1 MRTSLTTIAVLLG
14 LALQA
19 RGGEAVKAVAAAPP
33 ATRPVSK
40 TVLSAPKSAPAAP
53 KTNSSDS
60 NPGSAITTVAAR
72 PWPHELSDIK
82 PDPRIVWGKLDNGLR
97 YVIMPVKTP
106 GRAAL
111 QLYINAG
118 SLMETDA
125 QRGIAHFLE
134 HMAFNGTKRF
144 PAGQMVE
151 YFQRLGMSFGA
162 HTNAFTDFD
171 RTVYQIELPRTG
183 EEMTGEGL
191 KLFRDFLDGMLLEKS
206 QIDRERRVIFSE
218 KLARNSAGLRAL
230 VAFNQFTLPD
240 TLVPHRLPIGTDK
253 TLRAMSRQQF
263 IDFYEKWYTPG
274 RATIVAAGNF
284 DAKMVERLV
293 RENFADA
300 KARRGEQPDPSFG
313 KVEPTRGISADLQVD
328 AEAQQVT
335 ISLNSVAPSGKEFDT
350 IARRRNELVQLTAN
364 LMLNA
369 RFGKLANEKDAPIQA
384 AGAALDHELN
394 LADIHSVRAVCQPA
408 KWKAALGTIEQELR
422 RAVAYGFNDAEFNQ
436 AKASLAS
443 VLKSLVAQSE
453 TQEAPSLAGSIIDSL
468 AKNEVSDSPTDT
480 LTVMTNLLA
489 GLQRS
494 ECEAALRRT
503 WQSQD
508 VKIVVQ
514 GNVPLAAG
522 EVEPIL
528 AAYRKS
534 RAVAVAPPSEEKAAQ
549 FAYTNFGPPGKIAER
564 EDVKDLG
571 IVEATFANNVHINVK
586 RTDRE
591 KDVVYVLVR
600 FGGGVLELPT
610 DKPGLVTLANNI
622 FIPGGLQAHSISDI
636 IRFKSDK
643 NCGIAFSVGNDAFQL
658 NGSCSTATLETDLD
672 LCTAYLTAPG
682 YRTEAREQFLQ
693 SAESIYAG
701 LEHTPEGVA
710 SNDVIAFLRSDDP
723 RFHFPSR
730 EALQKLTLEDVKNW
744 LKQPLEKG
752 YMEVAIV
759 GDVDPERAL
768 ELAAKTF
775 GALPERDAKKPSF
788 TEARRLKYPIE
799 AKQKVVNFSSE
810 TPRAVSIVCW
820 PTLDHY
826 SVPRDRRLS
835 ILSRVLD
842 DRLRLKIRQELGATY
857 TPQVFPVGSSTFD
870 NFGYLEAFLLV
881 DPKQLPDVS
890 PLVAKIGA
898 ELAAGGM
905 TDDEFERAIKPT
917 LATIDDLDNSF
928 WMGYVADCQE
938 HPENLD
944 MARGM
949 KADYLSI
956 KKSEIEAL
964 ATAYLAEGK
973 ATIINVAP
981 VAPPKSASSKEVKD
995 VKAAGA

>member
-1 MRTSLTTIAVLLG
+1 MRTSFTTIAVLLG

-19 RGGEAVKAVAAAPP
+19 RGGETVKAVPAASP

-40 TVLSAPKSAPAAP
+40 TVSPAPKSAPAAP

-60 NPGSAITTVAAR
+60 KSGSAIAEAAAR

-82 PDPRIVWGKLDNGLR
+82 PDSRIVWGKLDNGLR
-97 YVIMPVKTP
+97 YVIMPIKTP

-118 SLMETDA
+118 SLMETDE
-125 QRGIAHFLE
+125 QQGVAHFLE

-191 KLFRDFLDGMLLEKS
+191 KLFRDFLDGMLLEKR

-240 TLVPHRLPIGTDK
+240 TLVAHRLPIGTDK
-253 TLRAMSRQQF
+253 TLRAMSREQF
-263 IDFYEKWYTPG
+263 VDFYETLYTPG

-293 RENFADA
+293 RKNFADA

-313 KVEPTRGISADLQVD
+313 KVEPTRGISANLQVD

-335 ISLNSVAPSGKEFDT
+335 IGLNTIAPSLKEPDT
-350 IARRRNELVQLTAN
+350 IARRRSELVKLTAN

-369 RFGKLANEKDAPIQA
+369 RFAKLANEKDAPIQA
-384 AGAALDHELN
+384 AGASLDHELN
-394 LADIHSVRAVCQPA
+394 LADIYGVRAVCQPA

-422 RAVAYGFNDAEFNQ
+422 RAVDFGFGDAEFNL
-436 AKASLAS
+436 AKASLGS

-453 TQEAPSLAGSIIDSL
+453 TQEAPGLAGSIIDSL
-468 AKNEVSDSPTDT
+468 AKNEVVDSPTDT
-480 LTVMTNLLA
+480 LALATGMLA
-489 GLQRS
+489 GLQKS
-494 ECEAALRRT
+494 ECEADLRKT

-508 VKIVVQ
+508 VKIIAQ
-514 GNVPLAAG
+514 GNLPLAAG
-522 EVEPIL
+522 EVEPVL
-528 AAYRKS
+528 AAYRQS

-549 FAYTNFGPPGKIAER
+549 FAYTDFGSVGRIVKR
-564 EDVKDLG
+564 EEVKDLG
-571 IVEATFANNVHINVK
+571 IVEATFANNVHVNVK

-591 KDVVYVLVR
+591 KDVVRVLVR
-600 FGGGVLELPT
+600 FGGGMLELPA
-610 DKPGLVTLANNI
+610 DKPALMTMANGT
-622 FIPGGLQAHSISDI
+622 FIAGGLEVQSLTEIN
-636 IRFKSDK
+636 RFLSDK
-643 NCGIAFSVGNDAFQL
+643 NCVVTFSVGQDAFQL
-658 NGSCSTATLETDLD
+658 SGGCSPAALETQLD
-672 LCTAYLTAPG
+672 LCTAYLKAPG
-682 YRTEAREQFLQ
+682 FRPEAREQFLQ
-693 SAESIYAG
+693 SAEAIYAR

-710 SNDVIAFLRSDDP
+710 SNDVFAFLRSDDP
-723 RFHFPSR
+723 RFRFPSR
-730 EALQKLTLEDVKNW
+730 EALQKLTLDDVKNW
-744 LKQPLEKG
+744 LKQPLAKG

-775 GALPERDAKKPSF
+775 GALPERDARKPSF
-788 TEARRLKYPIE
+788 ADARRLKYPVE
-799 AKQKVVNFSSE
+799 SKQKDVSFSSE
-810 TPRAVSIVCW
+810 TPRAKSIVCW
-820 PTLDHY
+820 PTPGHY

-835 ILSRVLD
+835 ILSGVLF
-842 DRLRLKIRQELGATY
+842 DRLRLKIRQELGAVY
-857 TPQVFPVGSSTFD
+857 TPEVFPVETETFD
-870 NFGYLEAFLLV
+870 NFGYVEVSLLV
-881 DPKQLPDVS
+881 EPKQVHDVS
-890 PLVAKIGA
+890 SLVAKIGA
-898 ELAAGGM
+898 DFAAGGM
-905 TDDEFERAIKPT
+905 SDDEFQRAIKPT
-917 LATIDDLDNSF
+917 LASLDDLDNSF

-938 HPENLD
+938 HPETLD
-944 MARGM
+944 FARGM

-964 ATAYLAEGK
+964 AKAYLGEGK

-981 VAPPKSASSKEVKD
+981 IAPAKSASSKEVND